1 MILFCCKTSCLR
13 GDLLRPLLLP
23 NPYLTTLKLDCGHL
37 DDSAIGFLLK
47 PSSHHLSLYNGAD
60 FNGRLLS
67 SICTRCNHLRSLYL
81 GSIAEKKV
89 RAIHIFDL
97 QELLT
102 LGRSEPCCILT
113 STTLVVLKLGGLI
126 MNHVSSSVVDLPSL
140 KALHLRRVHFLELRW
155 LLQILS
161 ACPLIEDLLIRS
173 LHVTNFSSDEQ
184 LKRLPKLNEK
194 MSGGGMNVQ
203 STPRSSGYANETFD
217 EVEVIWRERAWG
229 KNPNTQNLLE

>member
-102 LGRSEPCCILT
+102 LGSKPSI
-113 STTLVVLKLGGLI
+113 TTLLFGFLFSFFSCIKLVKGLSHVAFSLAQPLWFLSWVV
-126 MNHVSSSVVDLPSL
+126 
-140 KALHLRRVHFLELRW
+140 
-155 LLQILS
+155 
-161 ACPLIEDLLIRS
+161 
-173 LHVTNFSSDEQ
+173 
-184 LKRLPKLNEK
+184 
-194 MSGGGMNVQ
+194 
-203 STPRSSGYANETFD
+203 
-217 EVEVIWRERAWG
+217 
-229 KNPNTQNLLE
+229 